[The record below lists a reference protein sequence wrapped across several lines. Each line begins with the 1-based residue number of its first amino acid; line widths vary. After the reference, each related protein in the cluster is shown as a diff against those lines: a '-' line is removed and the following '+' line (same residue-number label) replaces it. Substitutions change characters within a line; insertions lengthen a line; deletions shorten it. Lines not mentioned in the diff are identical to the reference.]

1 VRVLKPAGG
10 AGAGPGEALVLDL
23 HFEWAS
29 RLHAI
34 LAMRALSGAGAARSA
49 ADCALGAIFRAV
61 PVKVQVRDLVARG
74 TLRVTL
80 APLLDRLPVVGA
92 ARLAFLEAP
101 TVSYSAAAMGVS
113 PALVPGLEAWLDA
126 FIKAQALRPFTF
138 PEGLVVDVAGLL
150 GLEPAHAP
158 AARPEGLLSVE
169 LRGADGVP
177 RTDAW
182 AIPFAS
188 CGVAGVDPFV
198 VAFLTEGRK
207 QRSSTRGATRA
218 PRWDGERFD
227 FPVHAAA
234 HQALTLQL
242 WDADA
247 LGRDDLIGE
256 VEVLL
261 SSLDLAAGAVNALEL
276 KVPLAG
282 TRRAARGRAAG
293 GELGTTAPA
302 GPAGAAGAPGA
313 PRLERRSAL
322 VAVLGRRP
330 CTLRVDLSY
339 VPFTPAERRAAGPPG
354 RAGSTARDVPPRI
367 AELLA
372 SGVLTIYCVRATG
385 LPTDRRPTARWRV
398 KVKIG
403 VGLSRGAPPAL
414 KRSTDAGAHGLAAA
428 LSSSDPV
435 LDSTAE
441 VTVSG
446 GLARAPGAELA
457 IELHARRLVGKPSL
471 RGRVTLPLARIVAAG
486 RLHEELPLDGGG
498 RLEVVAE
505 WLGHG
510 DAGFAGG

>member
-10 AGAGPGEALVLDL
+10 AGAGPDAGPDAALVLDL

-49 ADCALGAIFRAV
+49 ADRALSAIFRAV
-61 PVKVQVRDLVARG
+61 PVKVQVRDIVARG

-80 APLLDRLPVVGA
+80 APLLDRLPVAGA
-92 ARLAFLEAP
+92 ARVAFLEAP

-138 PEGLVVDVAGLL
+138 PEGLVVDVAALL
-150 GLEPAHAP
+150 GLEPAPAP
-158 AARPEGLLSVE
+158 AARPEGLLCVE

-182 AIPFAS
+182 AVPFAP

-198 VAFLTEGRK
+198 VAFLTVVRK

-218 PRWDGERFD
+218 PRWDERFD
-227 FPVHAAA
+227 FPVHAAP

-256 VEVLL
+256 VEVPLA
-261 SSLDLAAGAVNALEL
+261 SLDLAAGAVNALEL

-282 TRRAARGRAAG
+282 TRRARGRAAG
-293 GELGTTAPA
+293 DELGAAAPA

-322 VAVLGRRP
+322 DAVLGRRP

-339 VPFTPAERRAAGPPG
+339 VPFTRAERAAAGPPD
-354 RAGSTARDVPPRI
+354 RAGSAARDVPPRI

-372 SGVLTIYCVRATG
+372 SGVLTVYCVRAMG
-385 LPTDRRPTARWRV
+385 LPADRRPTARWRV

-435 LDSTAE
+435 LDTTAE
-441 VTVSG
+441 VTLSS
-446 GLARAPGAELA
+446 AAS
-457 IELHARRLVGKPSL
+457 LVGQSKQKTS
-471 RGRVTLPLARIVAAG
+471 
-486 RLHEELPLDGGG
+486 
-498 RLEVVAE
+498 
-505 WLGHG
+505 
-510 DAGFAGG
+510 